1 MMTDNDESTAVAAS
15 YALPHMPNLH
25 LPQVPGGRG
34 WPWFGHTLQF
44 VSDATGLIG
53 RQFERHGS
61 LFQVHTF
68 GSPTLMVG
76 EPDLVRQVL
85 TDREKNF
92 SSMRGWDL
100 LTRLFARGLMLR
112 DFEEHRVHRRIM
124 QAAFRSEALAGYAGL
139 MNPIIAARLDD
150 WQLQGQLK
158 LYPALKSLTLDMAA
172 EAFIGLRLGDQAKR
186 VNGAFV
192 DTVDATLAIFKK
204 DLPGFKFFRGMEGR
218 RFLQKFFGDLI
229 PQRRESNSLDMLS
242 ELARARDEDGSQ
254 FDDSE
259 IADHMIFLM
268 MAAHDTTTSSICT
281 TLMMLASHPE
291 WQERLRAEAHSLDT
305 PMLRYEDCGTLVETE
320 WAFKEA
326 MRMHPPVPF
335 IARRAVRE
343 CEIGPYRIPANTG
356 VTVTS
361 MVTHFLEALWTQPHQ
376 FDPSRFSDTR
386 AEHKQHSH
394 AYYPFGGGAHMCIG
408 LHFATMQVRLF
419 MYQFLRRF
427 RIRLKDASPGRIKPI
442 PIPKPANGLPV
453 TLEPL

>member
-1 MMTDNDESTAVAAS
+1 
-15 YALPHMPNLH
+15 
-25 LPQVPGGRG
+25 
-34 WPWFGHTLQF
+34 
-44 VSDATGLIG
+44 
-53 RQFERHGS
+53 
-61 LFQVHTF
+61 
-68 GSPTLMVG
+68 MVG

-204 DLPGFKFFRGMEGR
+204 DLPGFKFYRGMEGR

-320 WAFKEA
+320 WAFRKRCECI
-326 MRMHPPVPF
+326 HLCLSSL
-335 IARRAVRE
+335 AVR
-343 CEIGPYRIPANTG
+343 CANARLARTE
-356 VTVTS
+356 
-361 MVTHFLEALWTQPHQ
+361 FPLTQ
-376 FDPSRFSDTR
+376 
-386 AEHKQHSH
+386 A
-394 AYYPFGGGAHMCIG
+394 
-408 LHFATMQVRLF
+408 
-419 MYQFLRRF
+419 
-427 RIRLKDASPGRIKPI
+427 
-442 PIPKPANGLPV
+442 
-453 TLEPL
+453 